1 MLRRA
6 FNTSRPPV
14 LNSWVRG
21 QAKCGIKVSPESLA
35 PQQDAAILLPGAAYV
50 NEGTDLYGFFCG
62 FLICNSLR
70 FCEESRKHCSSTEPC
85 MWHRTCQ
92 AQQRKANAVAIATKR
107 RLQEA
112 LAERRVD
119 LISDSLTACGLQERP
134 ASGAAFGWKSA
145 C

>member
-1 MLRRA
+1 MCRPNLRSSA
-6 FNTSRPPV
+6 LYTTPIPP
-14 LNSWVRG
+14 
-21 QAKCGIKVSPESLA
+21 P
-35 PQQDAAILLPGAAYV
+35 AILQMMSMRETIFNGV
-50 NEGTDLYGFFCG
+50 FCG

-70 FCEESRKHCSSTEPC
+70 FCEESRKHCSSTEPS

-119 LISDSLTACGLQERP
+119 LISHSLTACGFREC
-134 ASGAAFGWKSA
+134 SA
-145 C
+145 LIALSTSTQRVQAVLSLAHPRLGFPFA